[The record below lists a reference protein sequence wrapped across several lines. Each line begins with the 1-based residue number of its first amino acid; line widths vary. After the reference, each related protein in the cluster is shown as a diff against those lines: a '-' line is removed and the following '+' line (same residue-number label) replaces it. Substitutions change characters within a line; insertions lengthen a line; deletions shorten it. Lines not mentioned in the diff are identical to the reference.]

1 MAADG
6 ARPPLAADAAGP
18 PLAADAAGPPLAAD
32 AAGARALL
40 AAALGVEVWLDED
53 SYPATLEVPAEE
65 WVQALTTLRDRAGLD
80 YLDWMSAV
88 DHGEDGFH
96 VVAHLAAVG
105 TPGSVT
111 HLLVRTTLSALA
123 PSLPTATGVFR
134 GAAWHE
140 RETYE
145 MFGIGFEGHP
155 HLVPLLLP
163 DAFEGHP
170 LRKDFVLAARAA
182 KPWPGAKEPG
192 ESGDG
197 APGRRRMQPPGVPD
211 AAWGPRELPA
221 TRPSVADSTAE
232 GPSS

>member
-1 MAADG
+1 MT
-6 ARPPLAADAAGP
+6 ADAAP
-18 PLAADAAGPPLAAD
+18 ADQPAAIRD
-32 AAGARALL
+32 LL
-40 AAALGVEVWLDED
+40 ATTLAIEVGLDETA
-53 SYPATLEVPAEE
+53 YPATLDVPPDAWVPA
-65 WVQALTTLRDRAGLD
+65 LTVLRDDAGLS
-80 YLDWMSAV
+80 YFDWMSAV
-88 DHGEDGFH
+88 DHGDEGFH
-96 VVAHLAAVG
+96 VVAHVAAVG
-105 TPGSVT
+105 TAGSVT
-111 HLLVRTTLSALA
+111 HVLLRTALPA
-123 PSLPTATGVFR
+123 LEPSLATATGVFR

-197 APGRRRMQPPGVPD
+197 APSRRRLQPPGVPD
-211 AAWGPRELPA
+211 DTWGPRTRPVPGESPPTSPDAWGPQSSRYA
-221 TRPSVADSTAE
+221 GRRPGAE
-232 GPSS
+232 PTS

>member
-1 MAADG
+1 MT
-6 ARPPLAADAAGP
+6 ADASQ
-18 PLAADAAGPPLAAD
+18 
-32 AAGARALL
+32 AGAPAEIRDLL
-40 AAALGVEVWLDED
+40 AAALAIEVGLDEAA
-53 SYPATLEVPAEE
+53 YPATLDVPPDSWVPA
-65 WVQALTTLRDRAGLD
+65 LTVLRDEAGLT
-80 YLDWMSAV
+80 YFDWLSAV
-88 DHGEDGFH
+88 DHGAAGFH

-105 TPGSVT
+105 TPGSVR
-111 HLLVRTTLSALA
+111 HVLVRTELPALE
-123 PSLPTATGVFR
+123 PSLATATEVFR

-197 APGRRRMQPPGVPD
+197 GPTRRRLQPPGVPD
-211 AAWGPRELPA
+211 ETWGPRTQPLPGQSA
-221 TRPSVADSTAE
+221 RTSPDSWGPQSSRYSRTQPSPE
-232 GPSS
+232 PER

>member
-1 MAADG
+1 MTADPNRVPTP
-6 ARPPLAADAAGP
+6 AEIREQ
-18 PLAADAAGPPLAAD
+18 
-32 AAGARALL
+32 L
-40 AAALGVEVWLDED
+40 AAALGIEIGLDETA
-53 SYPATLEVPAEE
+53 YPATLDVPADA
-65 WVQALTTLRDRAGLD
+65 WVPALTVLRDQAGLT
-80 YLDWMSAV
+80 YFDWLSAV
-88 DHGEDGFH
+88 DHGADGFQ

-105 TPGSVT
+105 TPGSVG
-111 HLLVRTTLSALA
+111 HVLVRTALPA
-123 PSLPTATGVFR
+123 AEPSLATATGVFR

-145 MFGIGFEGHP
+145 MFGIDFDGHP

-197 APGRRRMQPPGVPD
+197 GPTRRKLQPPGVPD
-211 AAWGPRELPA
+211 ETWGPRTEP
-221 TRPSVADSTAE
+221 VARQSRTALDSW
-232 GPSS
+232 GPQSSRYSGTQHRSEPTP

>member
-1 MAADG
+1 MAAE
-6 ARPPLAADAAGP
+6 ATEPPATADAAGIR
-18 PLAADAAGPPLAAD
+18 D
-32 AAGARALL
+32 LL

-88 DHGEDGFH
+88 DHGGAGFH

-111 HLLVRTTLSALA
+111 HLLVRTTLSAIA

-140 RETYE
+140 RETHE
-145 MFGIGFEGHP
+145 MFGIGFDGNADLRHIY
-155 HLVPLLLP
+155 LP
-163 DAFEGHP
+163 SEFEGHP
-170 LRKDFVLAARAA
+170 LRKEFPLLARVV
-182 KPWPGAKEPG
+182 KPWPGIVDVEPMPG
-192 ESGDG
+192 E
-197 APGRRRMQPPGVPD
+197 
-211 AAWGPRELPA
+211 PA
-221 TRPSVADSTAE
+221 EDEVATTAE
-232 GPSS
+232 EVET